1 MNTSVLSFWTVS
13 FEVLLYYFWEFLHLE
28 IYAFLCRQKLCKA
41 SAQCEYGSFIR
52 VPESSCLRNGL
63 QELQEQGRFK

>member
-28 IYAFLCRQKLCKA
+28 MYAFHCGRKLYKA
-41 SAQCEYGSFIR
+41 SAQCDSGYSIR
-52 VPESSCLRNGL
+52 VTLSSCLRNGL
-63 QELQEQGRFK
+63 QEF